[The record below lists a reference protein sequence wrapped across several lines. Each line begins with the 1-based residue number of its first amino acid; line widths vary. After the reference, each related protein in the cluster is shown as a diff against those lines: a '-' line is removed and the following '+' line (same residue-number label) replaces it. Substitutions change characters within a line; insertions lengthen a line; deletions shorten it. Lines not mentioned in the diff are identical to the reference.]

1 MNYQPVLQKT
11 IDYIENHLHEP
22 LPPEAIAAHAGFSP
36 FHFHRIF
43 QKEIGMTTTE
53 YIRRRRLTN
62 AALMLLYTDE
72 TIIQIAYHFHFST
85 QESFTRAFK
94 KEYQMPPGQYRKIMS
109 PIMHSNGGNQMDTQQ
124 MVKGW
129 FLSGSH
135 PHNYQMGRDQKVIHQ
150 GSYSGYLKSVTVQEE
165 GEFATMMQQFKAEK
179 FIGKRMKLSAFIK
192 TEQVQPFCG
201 MWMRVDNT
209 AGDVLQFDNMYNRPI
224 QNDTNWNRY
233 SIVLDIPEGSSTI
246 SFGILLSG
254 TGHVWVDGFQFEEV
268 DQSVPVTHVEIS
280 RTLLDEPINL
290 SFEEEVLNDE

>member
-11 IDYIENHLHEP
+11 IDYIENHLHDTLTSEKV
-22 LPPEAIAAHAGFSP
+22 AAQAGFSP

-43 QKEIGMTTTE
+43 QKETGMTATD

-72 TIIQIAYHFHFST
+72 TIIQIAYHFHFNT

-94 KEYQMPPGQYRKIMS
+94 KVYQLPPGQYRKIMS
-109 PIMHSNGGNQMDTQQ
+109 PIIHSNGGNQMDNQQ
-124 MVKGW
+124 NVKGW

-150 GSYSGYLKSVTVQEE
+150 GRYSGYLKSVTVQEE

-179 FIGKRMKLSAFIK
+179 FIGKRIKLSAFIK
-192 TEQVQPFCG
+192 TEKVQPFCG

-209 AGDVLQFDNMYNRPI
+209 AGDVLQFDNMYDRPI
-224 QNDTNWNRY
+224 QNDTNWNLY
-233 SIVLDIPEGSSTI
+233 SIVLDIPDNSSII
-246 SFGILLSG
+246 SFGVLLSG
-254 TGHVWVDGFQFEEV
+254 TGHVWVDGVKFEEV
-268 DQSVPVTHVEIS
+268 DQSVPVTHIEIS
-280 RTLLDEPINL
+280 QEFLDEPINL
-290 SFEEEVLNDE
+290 SFEEDVLTGE